1 MKKPVEIQFDK
12 QAYEDYKELQKNVEE
27 NKKSKKKPTHEQ
39 LLNSL
44 NSAIDNIKADHRYG
58 DLIPRKY
65 LSKAT
70 INKYG
75 TDKIL
80 RVELVG
86 YWRVLYTI
94 IGDEVKIIALILE
107 YMDHKT
113 YDKIFSGYK
122 KK

>member
-1 MKKPVEIQFDK
+1 MKKPVEIQFDE
-12 QAYEDYKELQKNVEE
+12 QAYEDYRELQKNVEE

-44 NSAIDNIKADHRYG
+44 NTAIDNIKANHRYG

-75 TDKIL
+75 TDKIF
-80 RVELVG
+80 RVGLVG
-86 YWRVLYTI
+86 YWRLLYTI